1 MDIEKVLYWTVGI
14 ILILVIIYL
23 MVSGRGFT

>member
-1 MDIEKVLYWTVGI
+1 MDIEKVLYWTVGTTL
-14 ILILVIIYL
+14 ILIIIYL